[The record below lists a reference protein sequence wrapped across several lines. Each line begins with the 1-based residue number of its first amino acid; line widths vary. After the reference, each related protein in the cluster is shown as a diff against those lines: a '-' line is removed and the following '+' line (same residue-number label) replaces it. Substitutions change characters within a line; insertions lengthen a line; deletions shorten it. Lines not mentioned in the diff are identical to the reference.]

1 MALANRQSKK
11 EQATEHGQGQPI
23 AAEEQVW
30 NSLLVAIFVMA
41 LIILP
46 QYLFTVAIEGWSGK
60 NDDF

>member
-1 MALANRQSKK
+1 MAK
-11 EQATEHGQGQPI
+11 GQPI

-46 QYLFTVAIEGWSGK
+46 QYLFTVTNPKRWSGK
-60 NDDF
+60 ND